1 LILLDQNN
9 NECSILKKVCWD
21 IEKRGAVG
29 ETPLHICVLVGSK
42 LHLDLAKRL
51 IKLFPCLANDI
62 ALGDEY
68 YGL

>member
-9 NECSILKKVCWD
+9 NKVSILKKVCWD

-29 ETPLHICVLVGSK
+29 ETPLHICVLVGSR

-51 IKLFPCLANDI
+51 IKLFPCLVNDI
-62 ALGDEY
+62 ALSDEY